1 MATKNESKVCS
12 MVSTPPQSESSLG
25 PRPMLMPPCD
35 LPQLLPGWVWLVG
48 AGPGDPGLLTLLA
61 AHALMQA
68 DVVVYDALVDE
79 RILSLAPM
87 GAELVY
93 AGKRGGKPSPKQR
106 AITESLIAFAQQ
118 GKRVLRL
125 KGGDPFVFGRGAEE
139 AMDLTKAGIPFR
151 VVPGITAGIGGL
163 AYAGIPATA
172 RDVNAAITFA
182 TGHSA
187 DGTVPCS
194 LNWSALAASSVVV
207 FYMAIKH
214 LPQISAKLIEAGRS
228 ADTPAAA
235 IAEATTER
243 QRVVRATLGTLHEAI
258 TAAGLEP
265 PAIVVIGEVVSLAPE
280 MMPHQGSE

>member
-1 MATKNESKVCS
+1 MSAV
-12 MVSTPPQSESSLG
+12 PPPASVT
-25 PRPMLMPPCD
+25 RPALVPPCD

-61 AHALMQA
+61 AHGLMQA

-79 RILSLAPM
+79 RILGLAPA

-93 AGKRGGKPSPKQR
+93 AGKRGGKPSAQQR
-106 AITESLIAFAQQ
+106 AITESLIDFARQ

-139 AMDLTKAGIPFR
+139 AVDLTQAGIPFR

-172 RDVNAAITFA
+172 RDVNTAVTFA

-187 DGTVPCS
+187 DGTVPCT
-194 LNWSALAASSVVV
+194 LNWAALAASPVVV

-214 LPQISAKLIEAGRS
+214 LPQITSNLVAAGRS

-235 IAEATTER
+235 IAEATTPR
-243 QRVVRATLGTLHEAI
+243 QRVVQATLGTLHQAI
-258 TAAGLEP
+258 TDAGLEP
-265 PAIVVIGEVVSLAPE
+265 PAIVVIGDVVSMAPQ
-280 MMPHQGSE
+280 MMPQNGG